1 MYPRFF
7 RLIHIVLV
15 MIVSR
20 CVLRRVC
27 ENDRGRRGC
36 VRVQQSRHFHKDPS
50 LTNKTVR
57 SETYK
62 QLQCNAMSIGQRM
75 AVEVSHLTWPQIG
88 ACVICLYALNVLIA
102 FVRANCD
109 LHLLSKRKNAPLGY
123 FSGKVVWIVGASQGL
138 GKSLA
143 VRWAQ
148 DGARV
153 ILSSRREEGL
163 MSVKDECCEVVRE
176 DDVAVLPFDITD
188 SYARIEKVAKDAF
201 AVFGRV
207 DYIVYNAGA
216 SQHGPVEETGHE
228 VAEALLRMN
237 VVGQMAVARAS
248 LPYMLER
255 QGGHHVVI
263 ASMASAVPSPGQA
276 VYAAAKSAVKA
287 YFLSMAAELS
297 SRGIEVT
304 VVNPGPIDMGD
315 TSRPRMVYGKDGL
328 MEQKNTS
335 ASSKRVSI
343 NAVTELV
350 MRAVYHK
357 INDCWITRHPV
368 LFMGYLMQLAPRAAM
383 ALLKKVGPGRVTQL
397 DRGTGTGYD
406 VAAMLQKR
414 T

>member
-1 MYPRFF
+1 M
-7 RLIHIVLV
+7 
-15 MIVSR
+15 
-20 CVLRRVC
+20 
-27 ENDRGRRGC
+27 
-36 VRVQQSRHFHKDPS
+36 
-50 LTNKTVR
+50 
-57 SETYK
+57 
-62 QLQCNAMSIGQRM
+62 
-75 AVEVSHLTWPQIG
+75 EVSQLTWPQIG
-88 ACVICLYALNVLIA
+88 VCVAALYALKVFMD
-102 FVRANCD
+102 FVCANCD
-109 LHLLSKRKNAPLGY
+109 LNLFSKRKKPPLGY

-153 ILSSRREEGL
+153 ILSSRRETSL
-163 MSVKDECCEVVRE
+163 MSVKRECCVFVGE

-188 SYARIEKVAKDAF
+188 SYARIEKVAEEAF
-201 AVFGRV
+201 AAFGHV

-216 SQHGPVEETGHE
+216 SQHGPVEETSHE
-228 VAEALLRMN
+228 VAEMLLRMN
-237 VVGQMAVARAS
+237 VMGQMAVARAS

-255 QGGHHVVI
+255 QAGHHVVI

-287 YFLSMAAELS
+287 YFLSMATELS

-304 VVNPGPIDMGD
+304 VVNPGPIDVGENA
-315 TSRPRMVYGKDGL
+315 RPRMVFGKDGL

-343 NAVTELV
+343 DTVTELV
-350 MRAVYHK
+350 LRAVYHK
-357 INDCWITRHPV
+357 VSDCWITRHPV
-368 LFMGYLMQLAPRAAM
+368 LFMGYLMQVVPRAALV
-383 ALLKKVGPGRVTQL
+383 LLKKVGPGRVTQL
-397 DRGTGTGYD
+397 DKGTGTGYD